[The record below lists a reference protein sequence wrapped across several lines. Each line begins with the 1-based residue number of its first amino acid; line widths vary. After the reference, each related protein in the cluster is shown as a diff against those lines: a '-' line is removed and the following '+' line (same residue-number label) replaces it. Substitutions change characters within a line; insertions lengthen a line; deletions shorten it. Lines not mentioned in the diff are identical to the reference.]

1 MRAASGLSS
10 ISSSSSVGHIP
21 SAAEHLVKMSTMTFQ
36 PVNSPSLQPDHSREF
51 HDESNTPT
59 TPRARATQISTKQVM
74 VDTGQNLTTTV
85 VTTSAS
91 NLPGQRP
98 LPTSPFAA
106 QAEHGTKISM
116 LQRGGSNNSGQSN
129 QTAEE
134 MEVDGSDEEQ
144 DGSDNETE
152 SGDPGRS
159 SKKKKGQR
167 FFCTDFPPCNLSFTR
182 SEHLARHIRKHTGER
197 PFQCHCNRRFSR
209 LDNLRQHA
217 QTVHVNEDIPAESLA
232 ATGTRYQRQIRT
244 EKLRPAG
251 SRARSGNLGSQGGHS
266 RGHSRNLSAS
276 SIGSTASNYST
287 NETRRRPPPLLMAT
301 DVTTRPQLTL
311 EPPGT
316 PPSHYRGYSTN
327 SPGGMTTPTSS
338 TYSANP
344 GSPGYGSF
352 MESPVSGTSRMAG
365 IYGSRTPGRRLSV
378 PSSANTF
385 QTVHN
390 HTQPHAYM
398 SPLPSSTS
406 SFSNNPSNFASPTSS
421 QFSYSRMEPNISPA
435 EAELRRRTW
444 HPSSYAASG
453 FNYSRPATSG
463 LSFSQ
468 TPDALQP
475 ALTPYA
481 SAAAGQ
487 APRLPGIESFDE
499 VRNRPSTPPRR
510 QPSPMLIDTPPQ
522 STLFTNTN
530 HSTFQRH
537 APPASDHRRG
547 HFSWDG
553 SHHGPF
559 SRPDLQTNLSKDATS
574 WGQQTLNEIHNAAS
588 RPIFQNT
595 VATTYRP
602 GGVIVQN
609 EPTRQ
614 AHVESP
620 PPPPPPPQQQ
630 PPNTPQRSKRLGWY
644 NGPPSAGPRGSQTAR
659 RSPEDSSSSDGVATP
674 GTSAA
679 EIHPAIMH
687 SNGYIEPHHPVLPA
701 EAQAD
706 VSTPRSC
713 PGRR

>member
-1 MRAASGLSS
+1 M
-10 ISSSSSVGHIP
+10 
-21 SAAEHLVKMSTMTFQ
+21 
-36 PVNSPSLQPDHSREF
+36 
-51 HDESNTPT
+51 
-59 TPRARATQISTKQVM
+59 
-74 VDTGQNLTTTV
+74 
-85 VTTSAS
+85 
-91 NLPGQRP
+91 
-98 LPTSPFAA
+98 
-106 QAEHGTKISM
+106 
-116 LQRGGSNNSGQSN
+116 
-129 QTAEE
+129 
-134 MEVDGSDEEQ
+134 DGSDDEQ
-144 DGSDNETE
+144 DGSDNDTE

-251 SRARSGNLGSQGGHS
+251 GRARTGNLGSQGGHG
-266 RGHSRNLSAS
+266 RGHNRNLSAS

-287 NETRRRPPPLLMAT
+287 NEIRRRPPPLLMAT

-352 MESPVSGTSRMAG
+352 MESPVSGTSRMTG
-365 IYGSRTPGRRLSV
+365 FYGSRTPGRRLSV
-378 PSSANTF
+378 PSSASAF
-385 QTVHN
+385 QTFHS
-390 HTQPHAYM
+390 HTQSHHYM
-398 SPLPSSTS
+398 SPLPSSTNT
-406 SFSNNPSNFASPTSS
+406 FSNNPSNLASPMSS
-421 QFSYSRMEPNISPA
+421 QFSYSRMEPNLISA

-444 HPSSYAASG
+444 HPSSYVASG
-453 FNYSRPATSG
+453 LNYSRPATSG

-475 ALTPYA
+475 ALTPHA

-499 VRNRPSTPPRR
+499 VQNRPSTPPRR
-510 QPSPMLIDTPPQ
+510 QPSPMQIDTPPQ
-522 STLFTNTN
+522 STSFAN
-530 HSTFQRH
+530 HGTFHRH
-537 APPASDHRRG
+537 PPPVSDHRRG

-559 SRPDLQTNLSKDATS
+559 ARPDLQTNLSRDATS
-574 WGQQTLNEIHNAAS
+574 WGQQTLTEIHNAAS

-595 VATTYRP
+595 ASTTYRP
-602 GGVIVQN
+602 GAVIVQH
-609 EPTRQ
+609 EPPRQ

-620 PPPPPPPQQQ
+620 QQQ
-630 PPNTPQRSKRLGWY
+630 PSTPQRNKRLGWY
-644 NGPPSAGPRGSQTAR
+644 NGPPGSGPHGNQIAR
-659 RSPEDSSSSDGVATP
+659 RSPEDSSSSDGIPTP

-679 EIHPAIMH
+679 EIHPAIMY
-687 SNGYIEPHHPVLPA
+687 SNGYIEPQQPVLPA

-706 VSTPRSC
+706 VSTLQSHR
-713 PGRR
+713 GRG